1 MRQINRAIQ
10 FMKKTFANND
20 KKKIEI
26 RIKYG
31 KGIATST
38 EVYTHA
44 EPADLVEDLGVFV
57 EREYESWIREPN
69 GGIIDYS
76 HRWRAVKPGK
86 VTVWIKE
93 LQVVAGHIEYDANK
107 LPEDYEPYGC
117 YIIDE
122 NLTVTYSKEET
133 EAAQER
139 FRKKKAT
146 SLNF

>member
-1 MRQINRAIQ
+1 M
-10 FMKKTFANND
+10 
-20 KKKIEI
+20 
-26 RIKYG
+26 
-31 KGIATST
+31 
-38 EVYTHA
+38 
-44 EPADLVEDLGVFV
+44 
-57 EREYESWIREPN
+57 
-69 GGIIDYS
+69 
-76 HRWRAVKPGK
+76 
-86 VTVWIKE
+86 
-93 LQVVAGHIEYDANK
+93 AGHIEYDANK